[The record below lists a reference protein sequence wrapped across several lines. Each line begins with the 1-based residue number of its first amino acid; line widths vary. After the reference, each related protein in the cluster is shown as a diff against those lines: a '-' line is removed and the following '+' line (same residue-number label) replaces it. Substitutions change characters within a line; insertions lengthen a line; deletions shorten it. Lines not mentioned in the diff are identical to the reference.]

1 MDIQTSTIQI
11 SAEGGKPMALLVA
24 APGGDGKKPALL
36 VIMEVF
42 GVNGHIKDVTQRF
55 AGEGYVAAAP
65 DLYYR
70 LLCQASKE
78 LIADRKCMTSSG
90 CCQIILKELSP
101 LLLRLLVQ

>member
-11 SAEGGKPMALLVA
+11 SAEGGKPMDLFVA

-65 DLYYR
+65 DLYYSFLAR
-70 LLCQASKE
+70 H
-78 LIADRKCMTSSG
+78 
-90 CCQIILKELSP
+90 LKN
-101 LLLRLLVQ
+101 